1 MSFSPQNAAPL
12 YIDSDYMV
20 VMAQLRNASNPG
32 TFILAPN
39 RGPVLGLACSDY
51 HPMIAA
57 AAADGGLT
65 VSSAATGFFRRKGV
79 GLFYVRLYEV
89 DYDENMAS
97 EASDPSTGG
106 GGRRL
111 KGTVRVTDAFHP
123 DHSTIEATNKRKD
136 ENRDDCAVKTAAWD
150 REVGLHRACWQNS
163 NGIRN
168 AGWLASGGYAGI
180 VRVEEVRGTKLWRH
194 EVRR

>member
-1 MSFSPQNAAPL
+1 MAGEGVIRISDSF
-12 YIDSDYMV
+12 M
-20 VMAQLRNASNPG
+20 
-32 TFILAPN
+32 
-39 RGPVLGLACSDY
+39 
-51 HPMIAA
+51 
-57 AAADGGLT
+57 
-65 VSSAATGFFRRKGV
+65 
-79 GLFYVRLYEV
+79 
-89 DYDENMAS
+89 
-97 EASDPSTGG
+97 
-106 GGRRL
+106 
-111 KGTVRVTDAFHP
+111 P